1 MLEIPLTCG
10 LVCPQDYTFK
20 ILTIEL
26 KKKISAINKIKNS
39 RQRLHYKGRAT
50 YQISYAVRHND
61 AKSTTPHPLLY
72 ASFPDV

>member
-26 KKKISAINKIKNS
+26 KKNNFCDKQDQK
-39 RQRLHYKGRAT
+39 L
-50 YQISYAVRHND
+50 
-61 AKSTTPHPLLY
+61 
-72 ASFPDV
+72 

>member
-1 MLEIPLTCG
+1 MLEIPLTSG

-20 ILTIEL
+20 ILTTEL

-61 AKSTTPHPLLY
+61 AESTTPHPLLY